1 MPLPAPTMEN
11 AHTKTVEEVLAYFG
25 VNESTGLSL
34 EQVKKL
40 KEKWGSN
47 GRWGG
52 PAPRCLPRF
61 FPLFPSSFTLFAC
74 PPILPGA
81 ALRGLTCLCEQ
92 SRHLLQ
98 DPESERGRED
108 GWLQLHLVGFFQSP
122 ERGWQLRR
130 PLRGEPAV
138 LRWRACCPSL
148 FFSLSFSIPC
158 FPMPFWPNFCT
169 FFRVV
174 AQNYADE
181 VFRFFFFL
189 ILVARPHL
197 VLCEPSRCC
206 VKMKSR
212 EKVPLLFSFCSA
224 WTSLPRLWLWG
235 NEGRAESRN
244 KETLKWRLEI
254 FWTKL
259 PFSFFFFNY
268 FCEWWWGKKSWS
280 AFGKHS
286 EPLTLCMQQQQESH
300 SWLEWWL
307 GWIITLSRSQLTCT
321 CTWLAGPF
329 NALMN
334 RAPLIAIS
342 VWLSGPVESTV
353 WEQYLVDV
361 L

>member
-1 MPLPAPTMEN
+1 
-11 AHTKTVEEVLAYFG
+11 
-25 VNESTGLSL
+25 
-34 EQVKKL
+34 
-40 KEKWGSN
+40 
-47 GRWGG
+47 
-52 PAPRCLPRF
+52 
-61 FPLFPSSFTLFAC
+61 
-74 PPILPGA
+74 
-81 ALRGLTCLCEQ
+81 
-92 SRHLLQ
+92 
-98 DPESERGRED
+98 
-108 GWLQLHLVGFFQSP
+108 
-122 ERGWQLRR
+122 
-130 PLRGEPAV
+130 
-138 LRWRACCPSL
+138 
-148 FFSLSFSIPC
+148 
-158 FPMPFWPNFCT
+158 
-169 FFRVV
+169 
-174 AQNYADE
+174 
-181 VFRFFFFL
+181 
-189 ILVARPHL
+189 
-197 VLCEPSRCC
+197 
-206 VKMKSR
+206 MKSR

-259 PFSFFFFNY
+259 PFSFFFLNY

-307 GWIITLSRSQLTCT
+307 GWIITLSRSQLTCM
-321 CTWLAGPF
+321 CTRLAGPF